1 MAEEEMKEGEEGEE
15 EQVNLSIP
23 FNKSS
28 SCMSVSRRGVR
39 SGAMYE

>member
-23 FNKSS
+23 EFLLYE
-28 SCMSVSRRGVR
+28 CVEERGEIRCYV
-39 SGAMYE
+39 